1 MVPARVGGV
10 DLSALSLSSLV
21 GLFRVPARVGGVDLS
36 SEYVPQ
42 GFGTSVPARVGGVD
56 LSRPVPEMIAF
67 SSVPARVGEVDL
79 SFERTMTIPAA
90 PCPRSCGR
98 GGFKRLKSL
107 KCQRR
112 PESPPVWAG
121 WI

>member
-1 MVPARVGGV
+1 MGGV
-10 DLSALSLSSLV
+10 DLSGYYTDV
-21 GLFRVPARVGGVDLS
+21 RIKRG
-36 SEYVPQ
+36 
-42 GFGTSVPARVGGVD
+42 VPARVGGVD

-112 PESPPVWAG
+112 PESPPVWTG